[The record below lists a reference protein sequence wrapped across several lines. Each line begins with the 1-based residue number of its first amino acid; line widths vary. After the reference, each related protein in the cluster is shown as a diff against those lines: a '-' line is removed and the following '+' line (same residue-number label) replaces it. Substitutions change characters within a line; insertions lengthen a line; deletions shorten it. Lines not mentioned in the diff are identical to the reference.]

1 MTDYN
6 TSTKVVNKSCSRAEA
21 ENIKTNAISCQI
33 CKLAVIAEYN
43 EELDRI
49 SLYDFDKYLKN
60 QKIVH
65 VHLVD
70 ERTRNIVLEIIVV
83 ERKLLDDVDPND
95 YHYKA
100 GKEFVQY

>member
-6 TSTKVVNKSCSRAEA
+6 TSTKVVNKSCSRTEA
-21 ENIKTNAISCQI
+21 ENIKINAINCQI
-33 CKLAVIAEYN
+33 YRLAVIAEYN

-49 SLYDFDKYLKN
+49 SLYDFDKHLNN

-70 ERTRNIVLEIIVV
+70 ERTRNIVLEMIAV

-95 YHYKA
+95 YHYKVE
-100 GKEFVQY
+100 KEFVR